1 MIDRQIAVSVEGFG
15 AGCFDSDRFR
25 QTSPIGMPA
34 TWLLVCPCHCTV
46 WRAFG
51 VSLIHYIYVQ
61 GFIDCLDFN
70 NIETGSKILPQAC
83 LNDAS

>member
-1 MIDRQIAVSVEGFG
+1 
-15 AGCFDSDRFR
+15 
-25 QTSPIGMPA
+25 
-34 TWLLVCPCHCTV
+34 
-46 WRAFG
+46 
-51 VSLIHYIYVQ
+51 VQ

>member
-1 MIDRQIAVSVEGFG
+1 MIDRQIAVSVECFG

-25 QTSPIGMPA
+25 QASPKGMPA
-34 TWLLVCPCHCTV
+34 TRLLVCPCHCTV

-51 VSLIHYIYVQ
+51 VSLIEEIYMQ
-61 GFIDCLDFN
+61 GFINGLDFN
-70 NIETGSKILPQAC
+70 NIETGSKILPQSC